1 MTMTRRV
8 AVGGLASV
16 PLLLAGAAGG
26 VFAAAP
32 MTVWRTPGC
41 GCCHKWAGAMATAG
55 LPVALVDVDDLSS
68 VQSRLGVPEA
78 LQGCH
83 AGEIGGYVVS
93 GHVPPADVQRLLA
106 ERPAG
111 RGLAVPGMPVGS
123 PGMEGGTP
131 ERYDVLL
138 FQADGT
144 SRVFATH
151 G

>member
-93 GHVPPADVQRLLA
+93 GHVPPADVQRLRSLYKGSA
-106 ERPAG
+106 GNPNWIAAKKAKKKRPKAAAKK
-111 RGLAVPGMPVGS
+111 R
-123 PGMEGGTP
+123 
-131 ERYDVLL
+131 RK
-138 FQADGT
+138 
-144 SRVFATH
+144 
-151 G
+151 